1 LWVEEAWLRDVRRDA
16 KGQKAFGDRQAAR
29 GLSVKYELLRLPHIP
44 GTEFSYRN
52 ERVRQFP
59 HPVYAWLGLR
69 PAIAQHTPTEHAAFG
84 RCAQGRS
91 VIVEIGVAEGVSAL
105 ALREAMAPNGT
116 LYLID
121 PFHLSR
127 IQMLNF
133 TKRTAHRAVNSSSR
147 GKVVWLQQFSSDA
160 VKNWKE
166 HIDFL
171 LIDGDHTEAMVRR
184 DWDEWSPFVVPG
196 GLVAFHDAR
205 LFEGGWTGP
214 AYGPLRVVDRLF
226 RDGKTPGWK
235 IVEEVD
241 SIVIVRRDA

>member
-1 LWVEEAWLRDVRRDA
+1 MRFSNEHDVSHR
-16 KGQKAFGDRQAAR
+16 K
-29 GLSVKYELLRLPHIP
+29 KYELRTLPDMP
-44 GTEFSYRN
+44 GRDFSYRDQ
-52 ERVRQFP
+52 RVRQFP
-59 HPVYAWLGLR
+59 HAAFAWLGLR
-69 PAIAQHTPTEHAAFG
+69 PAIAQHTAAEHAAFG

-91 VIVEIGVAEGVSAL
+91 AIVEIGVAEGVSAL

-127 IQMLNF
+127 IQALNF
-133 TKRTAHRAVNSSSR
+133 TKRTAHRAVNSSPR

-171 LIDGDHTEAMVRR
+171 LIDGDHAEAMVQK

-205 LFEGGWTGP
+205 LFEGGWTEPG
-214 AYGPLRVVDRLF
+214 YGPLRLVDRLF
-226 RDGKTPGWK
+226 RSGKTPNWK

-241 SIVIVRRDA
+241 SIVIVERGA

>member
-1 LWVEEAWLRDVRRDA
+1 LR
-16 KGQKAFGDRQAAR
+16 
-29 GLSVKYELLRLPHIP
+29 YELLTLPRLCD
-44 GTEFSYRN
+44 TELTYRN
-52 ERVRQFP
+52 RRVLQFP
-59 HPVYAWLGLR
+59 HPAYAWLGLR
-69 PAIAQHTPTEHAAFG
+69 PAIAQHTEPEHAAFS
-84 RCAQGRS
+84 RCARDRS

-105 ALREAMAPNGT
+105 ALREAMAPDGT

-133 TKRTAHRAVNSSSR
+133 TKRTAHQAVNSSER

-160 VKNWKE
+160 AKNWKGR
-166 HIDFL
+166 IDFL
-171 LIDGDHTEAMVRR
+171 LIDGDHAESMVQK

-205 LFEGGWTGP
+205 LFEGGWTAP
-214 AYGPLRVVDRLF
+214 TYGPVRVVDRLF

-235 IVEEVD
+235 IVEEID
-241 SIVIVRRDA
+241 SIVIVKRDA